1 MKKFTEEE
9 VGKLTKL
16 FLKKFLDIP
25 KILNTLDSDMA
36 EEFKKRNGAAYYDKM
51 TRGLIEHNHSHDD
64 GDLCEEMHSTIFI
77 DEKDQNAV
85 EKLIAE
91 EIYPPRF
98 KLGLKSL
105 LEEIHY
111 SYKMILSRLQAK
123 VEAGE
128 GPESVIPMLP
138 GMEKPKEITFSEEE
152 CKQIMKK
159 ISYESVN
166 RYFKNKI
173 KAKIMEKEKTYA
185 HQPML
190 LAFPN
195 GAPKEAE
202 LDQIESTNIEKFM
215 SKGFCV
221 QKQFINFSKTELCF
235 KELVQLQREGRFQD
249 IRTLQNMME
258 KTRTDQTLKFNY
270 HHLGEEEEVKELKPT
285 CEKLSWLP
293 FECNKYC
300 PDLSLQVNESIDIHY
315 FSEKESFYKRHKN
328 SDKKYDTGIKVT
340 AILVV
345 REFDILDTE
354 DKSRIKLENDQGEIE
369 ELELGKGDLLLLKSR
384 EIYIEFSKHYE
395 KTFYVCTNISGPL
408 KPHE

>member
-1 MKKFTEEE
+1 
-9 VGKLTKL
+9 
-16 FLKKFLDIP
+16 
-25 KILNTLDSDMA
+25 
-36 EEFKKRNGAAYYDKM
+36 
-51 TRGLIEHNHSHDD
+51 
-64 GDLCEEMHSTIFI
+64 
-77 DEKDQNAV
+77 
-85 EKLIAE
+85 
-91 EIYPPRF
+91 
-98 KLGLKSL
+98 
-105 LEEIHY
+105 
-111 SYKMILSRLQAK
+111 
-123 VEAGE
+123 
-128 GPESVIPMLP
+128 
-138 GMEKPKEITFSEEE
+138 
-152 CKQIMKK
+152 
-159 ISYESVN
+159 
-166 RYFKNKI
+166 
-173 KAKIMEKEKTYA
+173 
-185 HQPML
+185 
-190 LAFPN
+190 
-195 GAPKEAE
+195 
-202 LDQIESTNIEKFM
+202 
-215 SKGFCV
+215 
-221 QKQFINFSKTELCF
+221 
-235 KELVQLQREGRFQD
+235 
-249 IRTLQNMME
+249 MME